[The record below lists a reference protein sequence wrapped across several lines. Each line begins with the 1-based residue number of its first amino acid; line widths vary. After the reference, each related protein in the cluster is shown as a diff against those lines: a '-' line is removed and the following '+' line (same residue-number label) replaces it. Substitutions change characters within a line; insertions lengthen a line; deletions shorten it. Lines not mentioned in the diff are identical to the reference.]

1 MDGIRNVRRSRAA
14 AFAALLA
21 IAAAAAASA
30 QTPLPAPAPAAGYPA
45 GVTID
50 VALSV
55 AVTSET
61 AKVGDT
67 FSFNT
72 TQAVKLGDIDLPAGT
87 PGHGRLAV
95 VVPAQGDQNGSLS
108 LQADS
113 IDPPSGPTI
122 WVNVDLAVT
131 PRGHYSKQSRR
142 VYVLPLP
149 IGILPVVTNKSQ
161 GNLVLDTGTAFR
173 VITTPPRR
181 EPAPLLTAQPPTPA
195 PAPTVTPTP

>member
-1 MDGIRNVRRSRAA
+1 MDGTRNVRRSNAA

-21 IAAAAAASA
+21 IAVAAAAGA
-30 QTPLPAPAPAAGYPA
+30 QTPAPAPTPPPYPA

-55 AVTSET
+55 PVTSET

-72 TQAVKLGDIDLPAGT
+72 TKTVKLGDIDVPAGT

-95 VVPAQGDQNGSLS
+95 VVPAAGDQNGALS

-113 IDPPSGPTI
+113 IDPPAGPTI

-131 PRGHYSKQSRR
+131 PRGHYSKQTKRL
-142 VYVLPLP
+142 YVLPLP
-149 IGILPVVTNKSQ
+149 IGILPVVTNRSQ
-161 GNLVLDTGTAFR
+161 GNLVLDIGTAFR
-173 VITTPPRR
+173 VITIAPRR
-181 EPAPLLTAQPPTPA
+181 APAPLLTAVPPTPA
-195 PAPTVTPTP
+195 PTSTP